1 MGKEKPQY
9 GGQAVIEGV
18 MMRGKDKIAIAVR
31 KEESNDIVIEKKK
44 MNFSG
49 EKYKVL
55 GWPFIRGVVNLFS
68 ALIIGMKALA
78 FSANQAAEEEDEEI
92 TAGEMVISIL
102 IAFVFAI
109 LLFVALPAGIISLIQ
124 PYIEYNVILNLIEG
138 IIKIGAFLAYV
149 IVISRINE
157 IKRVFMYH
165 GAEHKV
171 IHNYESD
178 IPLSVDNAHKF
189 TTLHPRCGTSF
200 IFIVIIMS
208 IFFFSFFGRPPVLQ
222 RIMYHMFLLPLIAGT
237 SYEVIKMAGKDNAPA
252 LIRLLSKPGL
262 LVQKITTG
270 EPDESMLEVALIA
283 LKKVL
288 PEEERKEIAQ

>member
-124 PYIEYNVILNLIEG
+124 PYIEYNVILNLVEG

-222 RIMYHMFLLPLIAGT
+222 RIMYHITLLPVIAGT
-237 SYEVIKMAGKDNAPA
+237 SYEILKLAGKDNVNP
-252 LIRLLSKPGL
+252 LIRFLSKPGFL
-262 LVQKITTG
+262 IQKITTG
-270 EPDESMLEVALIA
+270 EPDDSMLEVAIIA

-288 PEEERKEIAQ
+288 PEDDRKELAN